1 MEQLLNLS
9 YQKVLYIMVQIE
21 DYFGIQKMMERNGT
35 KVQKIYQMVTL
46 ETFIP
51 PILWNLGSICQ

>member
-21 DYFGIQKMMERNGT
+21 GYFGTQKMMERNGT
-35 KVQKIYQMVTL
+35 KVQKTYQMVTL
-46 ETFIP
+46 ETFIL
-51 PILWNLGSICQ
+51 PIFWNLGFICQ